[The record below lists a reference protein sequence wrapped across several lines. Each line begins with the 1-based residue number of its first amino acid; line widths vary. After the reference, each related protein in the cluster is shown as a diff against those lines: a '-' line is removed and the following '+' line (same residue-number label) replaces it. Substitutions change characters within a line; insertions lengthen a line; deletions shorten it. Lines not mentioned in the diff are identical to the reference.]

1 MCKFPLIF
9 LKVYLFA
16 EAVCMELTYLKHA
29 FLTEIA
35 TVTKG
40 DSVKLH
46 FPRSEGTTST
56 AKIYN
61 GTPGLFT

>member
-1 MCKFPLIF
+1 MQ
-9 LKVYLFA
+9 A
-16 EAVCMELTYLKHA
+16 YLKHP

-46 FPRSEGTTST
+46 FPQSEGTTST

-61 GTPGLFT
+61 GAPGLFT

>member
-1 MCKFPLIF
+1 MQAH
-9 LKVYLFA
+9 LKR
-16 EAVCMELTYLKHA
+16 T

-61 GTPGLFT
+61 GAPGLFT